1 MCFTHR
7 YLPEWL
13 VQVFLE
19 LTGSLPFLSR
29 SRMNR
34 ITFASRPIASRAAL
48 AKTLSL
54 DERVLRELEQNVNAL
69 YLCFERPKKHGEG
82 MRSITAPKPALMQ
95 VQRRI
100 NTRIFSGCKFPRYL
114 HGSIKDLEAPRDF
127 LTNASEHKAAEHVIT
142 LDIKN
147 FYPSIEREEVFKI
160 FKYLL
165 RFPDEVATSLT
176 SLVTL
181 NGVVPQGAPT
191 SSFIANMVFY
201 DREPKLVEEFIR
213 SGVRYTRLLDDITL
227 SFSNRISS
235 EKLKGEVIG
244 KVRAMCSEKGF
255 KLHDG
260 KQRIHALISSPNP
273 AIVTGV
279 SIRNGRVGLPPV
291 YRDKTRAKV
300 HTCVKQFDA
309 GHQTAAEYHRLHN
322 SALGDVTLL
331 KRLNYSCAEAYAE
344 KLRSCLPTYSPK
356 KARQLRRMCED
367 LAIKMRPSSV
377 AALTRRFHVLMHCL
391 TVLSRTRPNQASTLR
406 TLLRTSHAKAI
417 SNG

>member
-1 MCFTHR
+1 
-7 YLPEWL
+7 
-13 VQVFLE
+13 
-19 LTGSLPFLSR
+19 
-29 SRMNR
+29 MNR

-48 AKTLSL
+48 AKALSL
-54 DERVLRELEQNVNAL
+54 DELVLTELEKNADAF
-69 YLCFERPKKHGEG
+69 YIFFERPKKSGEG
-82 MRSITAPKPALMQ
+82 MRTITAPKPALMQ

-100 NTRIFSGCKFPRYL
+100 NSRIFSSCKFPRYL
-114 HGSIKDLEAPRDF
+114 HGSIKDADSPRDF
-127 LTNASEHKAAEHVIT
+127 LTNASEHRAAEHVIT

-147 FYPSIEREEVFKI
+147 FYPSIGREEVFKI

-165 RFPDEVATSLT
+165 KFPDEVANSLT
-176 SLVTL
+176 ALVTL
-181 NGVVPQGAPT
+181 DGAVPQGAPT

-235 EKLKGEVIG
+235 EKFKGEVIG
-244 KVRAMCSEKGF
+244 KVRGMCSEKGF
-255 KLHDG
+255 QLHDG
-260 KQRIHALISSPNP
+260 KQKIHALISSPNP

-279 SIRNGRVGLPPV
+279 SIRNGRVGLPPA

-300 HTCVKQFDA
+300 HNCVKQFGA

-331 KRLNYSCAEAYAE
+331 KRLNYSSAEAYAE

-356 KARQLRRMCED
+356 KARQLQRMCED
-367 LAIKMRPSSV
+367 LATKMRPSSV

-391 TVLSRTRPNQASTLR
+391 TVLGRTRPNQARTLR

>member
-1 MCFTHR
+1 
-7 YLPEWL
+7 
-13 VQVFLE
+13 
-19 LTGSLPFLSR
+19 
-29 SRMNR
+29 MNR

-48 AKTLSL
+48 AKALSL
-54 DERVLRELEQNVNAL
+54 DERVLTELERNADTF
-69 YLCFERPKKHGEG
+69 YVFFERPKKNGEG
-82 MRSITAPKPALMQ
+82 MRTITAPKPALMQ

-100 NTRIFSGCKFPRYL
+100 NSRIFSGCKFPRYL
-114 HGSIKDLEAPRDF
+114 HGSIKDADSPRDF
-127 LTNASEHKAAEHVIT
+127 LTNASEHRAAEYVIT

-147 FYPSIEREEVFKI
+147 FYPSIGREEVFKI

-165 RFPDEVATSLT
+165 KFPDDVANSLT

-181 NGVVPQGAPT
+181 DDVVPQGAPT

-260 KQRIHALISSPNP
+260 KQKIHALISSPNP

-279 SIRNGRVGLPPV
+279 SIRNGRVGLPPA

-300 HTCVKQFDA
+300 HNCVKQFGA
-309 GHQTAAEYHRLHN
+309 GQQTAAGYHRLHN

-367 LAIKMRPSSV
+367 LAMKMRPSSV

-391 TVLSRTRPNQASTLR
+391 TVLGRTRPNQASTLR

>member
-1 MCFTHR
+1 
-7 YLPEWL
+7 
-13 VQVFLE
+13 
-19 LTGSLPFLSR
+19 
-29 SRMNR
+29 MNR
-34 ITFASRPIASRAAL
+34 ITFASRPIASKAAL

-54 DERVLRELEQNVNAL
+54 DERVLTELEQNAGAY
-69 YLCFERPKKHGEG
+69 YLFFERPKKHGVG

-114 HGSIKDLEAPRDF
+114 HGSIKDVESPRDF
-127 LTNASEHKAAEHVIT
+127 LTNASEHRAAEHVIT

-147 FYPSIEREEVFKI
+147 FYPSIGREDVFKI

-165 RFPDEVATSLT
+165 KFPDVVANSLT

-181 NGVVPQGAPT
+181 NGAVPQGAPT
-191 SSFIANMVFY
+191 SSFVANMVFY
-201 DREPKLVEEFIR
+201 DREPKLVEEYNR

-235 EKLKGEVIG
+235 EKFKGEVIG

-260 KQRIHALISSPNP
+260 KQKIHALISSPNP

-279 SIRNGRVGLPPV
+279 SIRNGKMGLPPA

-300 HTCVKQFDA
+300 HNCVKQYGA
-309 GHQTAAEYHRLHN
+309 GYQTSAEFHRLHN

-331 KRLNYSCAEAYAE
+331 KRLNYSCADAYAE

-367 LAIKMRPSSV
+367 LAMKMRPSSV
-377 AALTRRFHVLMHCL
+377 AGLTRRFHVLMHSL
-391 TVLSRTRPNQASTLR
+391 TVLARTRPSQARALR
-406 TLLRTSHAKAI
+406 TLLRTSHAKAM